1 MFPQLKHPYNFVQE
15 HIKVLIIVCDG
26 GLSEQ
31 ILLVGWTG
39 RAEAAE
45 WYGGHACSTT
55 DSGRYESQ
63 YLLFASLRTL
73 RKANIWLHILDVQVE
88 FERVRLICERICR
101 RERLKVCSWSSMS
114 TQEMPVFLSHQISP
128 WGGYGKELTES
139 NEFRILKHNVSW

>member
-1 MFPQLKHPYNFVQE
+1 MFPQLKHPYNVVHE

-73 RKANIWLHILDVQVE
+73 RKADIWLHILDVQVE

-101 RERLKVCSWSSMS
+101 RERLKVCSWSFKNR
-114 TQEMPVFLSHQISP
+114 EMPFFKP
-128 WGGYGKELTES
+128 S
-139 NEFRILKHNVSW
+139 NITSRRMWKGTFWIKWVQNSER